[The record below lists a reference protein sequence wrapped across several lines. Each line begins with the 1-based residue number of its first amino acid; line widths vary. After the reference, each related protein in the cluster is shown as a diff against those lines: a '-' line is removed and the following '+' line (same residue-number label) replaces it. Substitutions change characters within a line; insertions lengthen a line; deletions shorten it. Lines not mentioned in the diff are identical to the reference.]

1 LKDILTL
8 KELCVADAHCDRS
21 LVVRV
26 GAIAIAALST
36 LALIALAGCSH
47 GPADTFGEHE
57 AVPVLAAK
65 VVQKTVADT
74 IRAIGRVEAFSTV
87 DIKAQINGQ
96 IMQVNFRQGQDV
108 KQGDLLFTIDP
119 RPFEAALRQAQA
131 NLAKDRAQ
139 WRQADSDEKRYSF
152 LVKQGVGSRQQY
164 DQAEA
169 NAASLAATVQA
180 DEASVQTARLNLAY
194 TQIRAPI
201 NGRTGDLLVHAGNLV
216 KPDADTAMVVIN
228 QVHPVYVDF
237 AVPEHKLPEV
247 RAYMAKRKLGVE
259 VSLPEQQG
267 PAETGELNFVDN
279 SVDAK
284 TGTINL
290 KGLFANA
297 DGRLWPGEFVNTTLI
312 LDQRYDA
319 ILVPSEAIQSGQEG
333 SHVFVVQPGMK
344 VEMREVVVGES
355 LDNQTVVTSGLK
367 AGETVVTDGQLKLI
381 PGAKVTIK
389 SGLSADSG
397 VAS

>member
-1 LKDILTL
+1 MVFEIEEQRNIFTL
-8 KELCVADAHCDRS
+8 KESGTRS
-21 LVVRV
+21 R
-26 GAIAIAALST
+26 AIASVAFST
-36 LALIALAGCSH
+36 LMLIAIAGCSH
-47 GPADTFGEHE
+47 GPADRFGESE

-87 DIKAQINGQ
+87 DVKAQISGQ
-96 IMQVNFRQGQDV
+96 VMEVKFRQGEDV
-108 KQGDLLFTIDP
+108 KQGDLLFMIDP

-139 WRQADSDEKRYSF
+139 ARQAAVDARRYST
-152 LVKQGVGSRQQY
+152 LMKQNVASRQQY

-169 NAASLAATVQA
+169 SAAALAATVQA
-180 DEASVQTARLNLAY
+180 DEAAVQTAKLNLEY

-201 NGRTGDLLVHAGNLV
+201 DGRTGDLLVHAGNLV

-228 QVHPVYVDF
+228 QVHPVYVAF
-237 AVPEHKLPEV
+237 AVPEHKLPQV
-247 RAYMAKRKLGVE
+247 REYMAKHKLGVE

-267 PAETGELNFVDN
+267 PAETGELSFVDN

-297 DGRLWPGEFVNTTLI
+297 DARLWPGEFVNTTLI
-312 LDQRYDA
+312 LNQRNDA
-319 ILVPSEAIQSGQEG
+319 ILVPSEAIQSGADG
-333 SHVFVVQPGMK
+333 SHVFVVLAGMK
-344 VEMREVVVGES
+344 VEMREIVVGES
-355 LDNQTVVTSGLK
+355 LDNQTIVTSGLK

-397 VAS
+397 IAS